1 MPNNTTHQ
9 SPVSSS
15 LSAGEP
21 SGILSRTD
29 GYSLGSDFY
38 RLDAVFEMEMERIWK
53 QGWLFAGH
61 SCELQNPGSW
71 QTLTVGQDPIL
82 LIRGAD
88 LQLRAF
94 YNLCRHRGTLLCN
107 GSSGEAKKLV
117 CPYHQWSYDTQ
128 GKLTHT
134 LGMQEDLEREKLGL
148 NPIAIQEEAGFIY
161 ISLGANPP
169 EFESVRSALRQWV
182 TPQGLNHSKVALQ
195 VDYTVRANWKIIWEN
210 NRECYHCNANHPQ
223 YIRANYD
230 HYNADDTP
238 KRALEAMQ
246 IAVEKSE
253 SKWKELGLS
262 ISHGETGMAA
272 FPDPNGKS
280 WFCVNR
286 TALSEGYLSET
297 MNGRQA
303 APLMGD
309 YSSPDVGTLRIRSL
323 PNFWNHSSCD
333 HSVSTGFFPINRETT
348 GIRVTWLVNQDA
360 REGKDYQLED
370 FVPFWKLTSEQ
381 DWELCERVQR
391 WVVSSG
397 YIPGPLSTYKEY
409 NLESFFQWY
418 TRVLNKG
425 MGVSNE
431 SCQ

>member
-246 IAVEKSE
+246 IAV
-253 SKWKELGLS
+253 
-262 ISHGETGMAA
+262 
-272 FPDPNGKS
+272 
-280 WFCVNR
+280 
-286 TALSEGYLSET
+286 
-297 MNGRQA
+297 
-303 APLMGD
+303 
-309 YSSPDVGTLRIRSL
+309 
-323 PNFWNHSSCD
+323 
-333 HSVSTGFFPINRETT
+333 
-348 GIRVTWLVNQDA
+348 
-360 REGKDYQLED
+360 
-370 FVPFWKLTSEQ
+370 
-381 DWELCERVQR
+381 
-391 WVVSSG
+391 
-397 YIPGPLSTYKEY
+397 
-409 NLESFFQWY
+409 
-418 TRVLNKG
+418 
-425 MGVSNE
+425 
-431 SCQ
+431 

>member
-1 MPNNTTHQ
+1 M
-9 SPVSSS
+9 
-15 LSAGEP
+15 
-21 SGILSRTD
+21 
-29 GYSLGSDFY
+29 
-38 RLDAVFEMEMERIWK
+38 
-53 QGWLFAGH
+53 
-61 SCELQNPGSW
+61 
-71 QTLTVGQDPIL
+71 
-82 LIRGAD
+82 
-88 LQLRAF
+88 
-94 YNLCRHRGTLLCN
+94 
-107 GSSGEAKKLV
+107 
-117 CPYHQWSYDTQ
+117 
-128 GKLTHT
+128 
-134 LGMQEDLEREKLGL
+134 
-148 NPIAIQEEAGFIY
+148 
-161 ISLGANPP
+161 
-169 EFESVRSALRQWV
+169 
-182 TPQGLNHSKVALQ
+182 
-195 VDYTVRANWKIIWEN
+195 
-210 NRECYHCNANHPQ
+210 
-223 YIRANYD
+223 
-230 HYNADDTP
+230 
-238 KRALEAMQ
+238 
-246 IAVEKSE
+246 
-253 SKWKELGLS
+253 S

-348 GIRVTWLVNQDA
+348 GISVTWLVNKDA

-391 WVVSSG
+391 GVVSSG

-409 NLESFFQWY
+409 NMESFFQWY

-425 MGVSNE
+425 MGVPNE